1 MSRVRLRRPTGVASG
16 RRTTV
21 GRAVRRAT
29 DARGVKSVASAIA
42 RDGRP
47 NDRNAERS
55 ADRPP
60 RKEKV
65 ADPNSPFAALAALK
79 ASLEQQKKK

>member
-1 MSRVRLRRPTGVASG
+1 MQALMAQAAQIGEQLKA
-16 RRTTV
+16 
-21 GRAVRRAT
+21 
-29 DARGVKSVASAIA
+29 
-42 RDGRP
+42 
-47 NDRNAERS
+47 
-55 ADRPP
+55 